1 MSAPHQPANEAQV
14 AELIRAAGAAR
25 TGLEVI
31 GQGSRQQLG
40 RPSAPGSVMDVSA
53 LSGVLV
59 YEPAE
64 LVLSARAATPLAEI
78 QALLA
83 GQGQHLAFEPPDFGP
98 LWGAAAGRGT
108 LGGAISVGLGGSR
121 RMSAGAPRDHFLGF
135 RAVNGFGEAF
145 AGGGRVVKNVTGFDL
160 PKLLAGAYGT
170 LGVLTEITLKVLP
183 APEDTRTLVWLALED
198 ETGLALLR
206 QALGGAVPVSGAAHL
221 PAEVLARFEALPHA
235 LLGGSATLLR
245 LEGLQTTTGAC
256 AAALRVALASSAAPL
271 VELEQQASLSL
282 WRQISDA
289 RCYAGSQQPL
299 WRLSIPP
306 LGAAALGSALRA
318 AGAQQLYYDWGGGL
332 LWLEGLA
339 TEDGGATLIRALLR
353 QHAGEGHAT
362 LIRASHLVRAKAEP
376 FEPQAPA
383 LRALG
388 ERVRAQFDPLGIL
401 NPQRMY
407 RAAA

>member
-1 MSAPHQPANEAQV
+1 MGAYHQPADETQL
-14 AELIRAAGAAR
+14 AELICSAGAAR

-31 GQGSRQQLG
+31 GQGSRRHLG
-40 RPSAPGSVMDVSA
+40 RFTEVESVLDVSA

-59 YEPAE
+59 YEPEE

-78 QALLA
+78 QTLLA
-83 GQGQHLAFEPPDFGP
+83 AKGQHLAFEPPDLGP
-98 LWGAAAGRGT
+98 LWGAPAGRGT
-108 LGGAISVGLGGSR
+108 LAGAISVGLGGSR

-170 LGVLTEITLKVLP
+170 LGVLTEVTLKVLP
-183 APEDTRTLVWLALED
+183 APEDTRTLALLAQQD

-206 QALGGAVPVSGAAHL
+206 KALSCAVPVTGAAHL
-221 PAEVLARFEALPHA
+221 PAEVLARFEALPRA
-235 LLGGSATLLR
+235 LVGASATLLR
-245 LEGLQTTTGAC
+245 LEGPRAATSAY
-256 AAALRVALASSAAPL
+256 AAALRVALETPTTPL
-271 VELEQQASLSL
+271 VELEQQPSLAL

-289 RCYAGSQQPL
+289 RCYAGSAQPL

-306 LGAAALGSALRA
+306 LHAATLGAALRA

-332 LWLEGLA
+332 LWLEGPA
-339 TEDGGATLIRALLR
+339 GEDGGASTIRSLLKT
-353 QHAGEGHAT
+353 HAGQGHAT
-362 LIRASHLVRAKAEP
+362 LVRATSAVRANTEP
-376 FEPQAPA
+376 FEPQPA
-383 LRALG
+383 ALQALG

-407 RAAA
+407 GRAA

>member
-1 MSAPHQPANEAQV
+1 MSAHHLPADEAQV

-25 TGLEVI
+25 TGLEVM
-31 GQGSRQQLG
+31 GQGSRRQLG
-40 RPSAPGSVMDVSA
+40 RSTAAESVLDVSA

-59 YEPAE
+59 YEPEE

-83 GQGQHLAFEPPDFGP
+83 GRGQHLAFEPPDFGP

-108 LGGAISVGLGGSR
+108 LAGAISVGLGGSR

-170 LGVLTEITLKVLP
+170 LGVLTEVTLKVLP
-183 APEDTRTLVWLALED
+183 APEDTRTLAWLALED
-198 ETGLALLR
+198 EAGLALLR
-206 QALGGAVPVSGAAHL
+206 RALGGPVPVTGAAHL
-221 PAEVLARFEALPHA
+221 PVEVLARLEALPHA
-235 LLGGSATLLR
+235 LIGGSATLLR
-245 LEGLQTTTGAC
+245 LEGPQAATSAY
-256 AAALRVALASSAAPL
+256 AAALRVALDTAAAPI
-271 VELEQQASLSL
+271 VELEQQPSLDL
-282 WRQISDA
+282 WRQISDG
-289 RCYAGSQQPL
+289 RCYAGSERPL

-306 LGAAALGSALRA
+306 LQAARLGTALRA
-318 AGAQQLYYDWGGGL
+318 AGAQRLYYDWGGGL

-339 TEDGGATLIRALLR
+339 GDDGGAMAIRALLR

-362 LIRASHLVRAKAEP
+362 LIRATSAVRAHAEP
-376 FEPQAPA
+376 FEPQPVT
-383 LRALG
+383 LRALS

-407 RAAA
+407 RRAA

>member
-1 MSAPHQPANEAQV
+1 MSAHHRPASEAQV
-14 AELIRAAGAAR
+14 VELIRAAGAAR

-31 GQGSRQQLG
+31 GQGSRRQLG
-40 RPSAPGSVMDVSA
+40 RFTEAESVLEVSA

-59 YEPAE
+59 YEPEE
-64 LVLSARAATPLAEI
+64 LVLSARAATPLGEI
-78 QALLA
+78 QTLLA
-83 GQGQHLAFEPPDFGP
+83 SKRQHLAFEPPDFGP
-98 LWGAAAGRGT
+98 LWGAPDGRGT
-108 LGGAISVGLGGSR
+108 LAGAISVGLGGSR

-183 APEDTRTLVWLALED
+183 APEDTRTLALLALED
-198 ETGLALLR
+198 QAGLALLR
-206 QALGGAVPVSGAAHL
+206 QALGGAVPVTGAAHL
-221 PAEVLARFEALPHA
+221 PAEVLARFEGLPRA

-245 LEGLQTTTGAC
+245 LEGPQAATSAYV
-256 AAALRVALASSAAPL
+256 AALRVALETSATPL
-271 VELEQQASLSL
+271 VELEQQPSIAL

-289 RCYAGSQQPL
+289 RCQAGSAQPL

-306 LGAAALGSALRA
+306 LHAAKLGAALRA
-318 AGAQQLYYDWGGGL
+318 AGARQLYYDWGGGL

-339 TEDGGATLIRALLR
+339 SEDGGASTIRSLLKT
-353 QHAGEGHAT
+353 HAGQGHAM
-362 LIRASHLVRAKAEP
+362 LVRATHAVRSHAAP
-376 FEPQAPA
+376 FEPQPA
-383 LRALG
+383 ALQALG

-407 RAAA
+407 RGAA